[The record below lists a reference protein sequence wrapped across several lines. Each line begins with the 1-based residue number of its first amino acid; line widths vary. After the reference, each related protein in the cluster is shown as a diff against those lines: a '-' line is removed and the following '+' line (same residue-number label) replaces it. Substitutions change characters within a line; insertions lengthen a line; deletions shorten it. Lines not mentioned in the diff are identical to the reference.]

1 MTREIDFSEPLDEA
15 DEAYVRDRP
24 WLIQDAE
31 LRGETV
37 RFESEE
43 EFTLDSDDETN
54 DETDDQTGDN
64 TEGSEDDEDGD
75 ESATGDDTEASDAE
89 DDADEAEDEADG
101 EEVPPYS
108 EWDFADLKTEAGN
121 RGLKQNGSKESLIA
135 RLEEHDASQPE

>member
-1 MTREIDFSEPLDEA
+1 MTREIDVSEPLVEA

-64 TEGSEDDEDGD
+64 TEGSEDD
-75 ESATGDDTEASDAE
+75 
-89 DDADEAEDEADG
+89 ADEAEDEADG

>member
-64 TEGSEDDEDGD
+64 TEGSEDD
-75 ESATGDDTEASDAE
+75 
-89 DDADEAEDEADG
+89 ADEAEDEADG